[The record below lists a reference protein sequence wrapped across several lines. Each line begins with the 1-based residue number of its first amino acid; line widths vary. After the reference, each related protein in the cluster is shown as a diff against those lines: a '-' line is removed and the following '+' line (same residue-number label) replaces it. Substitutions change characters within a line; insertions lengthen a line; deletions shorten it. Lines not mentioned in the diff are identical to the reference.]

1 MILTRH
7 QISDGIRWALDGA
20 WLPQDFTLHLLLE
33 LPFNVIPDFLAC
45 LPTAD
50 PSAGDLLPPLE
61 PMHEVWASGVTY
73 LRSREARQ
81 AESEVGD
88 VYARVYNAE
97 RPELFLKAIGWRVVG
112 HGAPIRIRDDSQWNV
127 PEPELTLVINGH
139 REIVGFCVGND
150 VSSRSIEGQNPLY
163 LPQAKI
169 YTGSCALG
177 PGIQIAPA
185 EELVDLPVGIEISRD
200 DAAVFQGQIRTS
212 RMKRTLDELVA
223 YLTRELAFPQGVFLM
238 TGTGIVPPD
247 AFTLQGGDV
256 VRITIGDLTLE
267 NQVGK

>member
-7 QISDGIRWALDGA
+7 QTSNSIRWALDGA
-20 WLPQDFTLHLLLE
+20 WLPQHFTLDLLLE
-33 LPFNVIPDFLAC
+33 LPFDVIPDFLAW
-45 LPTAD
+45 LPTD
-50 PSAGDLLPPLE
+50 GPCEGELLPPLE
-61 PMHEVWASGVTY
+61 RMHEVWASGVTY

-88 VYARVYNAE
+88 VYTRVYDAA

-112 HGAPIRIRDDSQWNV
+112 PSTPIRVRDDSQWDV
-127 PEPELTLVINGH
+127 PEPELTLVINCH

-177 PGIQIAPA
+177 PGIQIASM
-185 EELVDLPVGIEISRD
+185 EELVDLPVAIEISRED
-200 DAAVFQGQIRTS
+200 VRVFQGQIRTS
-212 RMKRTLDELVA
+212 RMKRKLDELVA
-223 YLTRELAFPQGVFLM
+223 YLTRDLAFPQGVFLM

-247 AFTLQGGDV
+247 DFTLEHGDNV
-256 VRITIGDLTLE
+256 CITIGDLTLE
-267 NQVGK
+267 NKVA

>member
-7 QISDGIRWALDGA
+7 RTPDGFRWALDGA
-20 WLPQDFTLHLLLE
+20 WLPQDFTLALLLA
-33 LPFNVIPDFLAC
+33 LPFDSMAEFLAC
-45 LPTAD
+45 LPTDGA
-50 PSAGDLLPPLE
+50 SAGALLPPLE

-73 LRSREARQ
+73 LRSRVARQ

-88 VYARVYNAE
+88 VYARVYNAA

-112 HGAPIRIRDDSQWNV
+112 PGAPIRVRTDSQWDV
-127 PEPELTLVINGH
+127 PEPELTLVVNRH

-177 PGIQIAPA
+177 PGIQIASA
-185 EELVDLPVGIEISRD
+185 EELVDLSVAIEIIRD
-200 DAAVFQGQIRTS
+200 DAQIFQGQIRTS

-223 YLTRELAFPQGVFLM
+223 YLTRELVFPQGVFLM

-247 AFTLQGGDV
+247 DFTLQTGDA

-267 NQVGK
+267 NRVG